1 MHRFGFSLENL
12 DGAPDC
18 PPPPLVGGGSS
29 KPAGGALG
37 LRRLEDRDR
46 PAQVEAPSASPP
58 DRALRVGSPV
68 RSLAAWPALTLSY
81 RGVASRLILLLGFA
95 GAAASAALIPLA
107 GHAANTMVLM
117 AAIFA
122 AALSSSIA
130 GFAFSAICGAMLFHL
145 DPDHVEVVQIMLVCS
160 IGIQALSVWALRHS
174 IDWLTLPPFLAG
186 GVIGLPAGI
195 AILLRSDHIVYTRS
209 MGALL
214 VLYGAYMI
222 LRRPI
227 VIRRQNRLRDAMA
240 GFLGGI
246 TGGAAAFPGAPV
258 TIWCAMKGIDR
269 DGQRAIYQPFI
280 LIMQLVALAAIH
292 VTLHEG
298 WNPAKGL
305 ADWIYLPAAL
315 FGASCGLSL
324 YRHLNDRQFFVSIN
338 ILLIVAGASL
348 AV

>member
-1 MHRFGFSLENL
+1 MHRLGFSLENL

-18 PPPPLVGGGSS
+18 SPLPFGGGGSG
-29 KPAGGALG
+29 KLAAGAGG
-37 LRRLEDRDR
+37 LRHPEDRD
-46 PAQVEAPSASPP
+46 PSTKDKAWSASPS
-58 DRALRVGSPV
+58 DRASPV
-68 RSLAAWPALTLSY
+68 GVPAGLLAWPARTLS
-81 RGVASRLILLLGFA
+81 RPDVASRLILLLGL
-95 GAAASAALIPLA
+95 AAAAAAAALIPLA
-107 GHAANTMVLM
+107 GHAANTMLLM

-122 AALSSSIA
+122 AALTSSIG

-186 GVIGLPAGI
+186 GVLGLPAGI
-195 AILLRSDHIVYTRS
+195 ALLLRSDHIVYTRS

-214 VLYGAYMI
+214 VLYGVYMI

-227 VIRRQNRLRDAMA
+227 VIRRQNRLRDAIA

-258 TIWCAMKGIDR
+258 TVWCGMKGIDR

-280 LIMQLVALAAIH
+280 LIMQLIALVAIH
-292 VTLHEG
+292 LTLHEG

-315 FGASCGLSL
+315 LGASCGLSL
-324 YRHLNDRQFFVSIN
+324 YRCLSERQFFVAIN

-348 AV
+348 AL